1 MKNLLLL
8 PLLLFAFSTNAQTW
22 SQYQKVISDDRDDH
36 DEFGNAVAIDGDY
49 AIVGAKRED
58 HDANDMNDAADAGS
72 CYIYKKEAGSWT
84 QEAKLVAADRE
95 SQDWFGHRV
104 DISGTY
110 AIAGAPFEMEP
121 AGAGAAYI
129 FERSGSGTWVQAA
142 KLEAPIRK
150 SSDYFGFSVGISG
163 DWAVC
168 GAYYEDEDENEAN
181 EILSAGS
188 AYIFKRNSSLN
199 TWEFH
204 QKIVASDR
212 ELDARFG
219 MSVAIDGDQIIVGSE
234 YDDVDLPSNGYQSN
248 AGSAYIY
255 RLNGE
260 VWEEEAH
267 ITASD
272 YGSSEN
278 FGWTVDVSGDYA
290 IVGAYKNDTDADGL
304 ESKPDAGAAY
314 IYERGSGV
322 WAQVKKMVASDRA
335 DIDYYGYDVS
345 ISGDRAV
352 VGAYR
357 QNRDADGNE
366 NFSDAG
372 AAYIIERNTSDEWL
386 EVQKIT
392 HTVRA
397 TLDQFGYAVDVDG
410 EEIIVG
416 ANMEDEDP
424 TDDIATT
431 LPEAGSV
438 FLFNTDPNGVYEEV
452 VDRFSIYPNP
462 AADVLNVKTDGAIIM
477 YEIVDLMGRS
487 IVKERAM
494 RLGKMRVDV
503 SQLNEG
509 VYMIR
514 FNNGKAIPFSV
525 IR

>member
-8 PLLLFAFSTNAQTW
+8 PFLILSISVSAQNW
-22 SQYQKVISDDRDDH
+22 SQYQKRVPEDRDNN

-58 HDANDMNDAADAGS
+58 HDANGMNQADDAGA
-72 CYIYKKEAGSWT
+72 CYILKKEGGNWS

-110 AIAGAPFEMEP
+110 VIAGAPFEMEP

-129 FERSGSGTWVQAA
+129 FERSGNGTWTQAA

-168 GAYYEDEDENEAN
+168 GAYFEDEDENEAN

-188 AYIFKRNSSLN
+188 AYIFKRDNGLN
-199 TWEFH
+199 TWEFY

-234 YDDVDLPSNGYQSN
+234 FDDVDLPSNGYQSN
-248 AGSAYIY
+248 AGSAYIF
-255 RLNGE
+255 RLNGGT
-260 VWEEEAH
+260 WEQEAH
-267 ITASD
+267 LTASD

-278 FGWTVDVSGDYA
+278 FGWAVDVSEDYA
-290 IVGAYKNDTDADGL
+290 VVGAYKNDTDEDGL
-304 ESKPDAGAAY
+304 NSSPDAGAAY
-314 IYERGSGV
+314 IFERGSGA
-322 WAQVKKMVASDRA
+322 WPQVAKVVGSDRA
-335 DIDYYGYDVS
+335 NVDFFGYDV
-345 ISGDRAV
+345 AV
-352 VGAYR
+352 NGTTVAVGAYR
-357 QNRDADGNE
+357 QDRNFEGQE
-366 NFSDAG
+366 NWTDAG
-372 AAYIIERNTSDEWL
+372 AVYVYDRNSNGEWL
-386 EVQKIT
+386 ESQKIT
-392 HTVRA
+392 HSERT
-397 TLDQFGYAVDVDG
+397 TLDQLGYSVDIDG
-410 EEIIVG
+410 DEIIAG
-416 ANMEDEDP
+416 ANMEDEDENEDNP
-424 TDDIATT
+424 

-438 FLFNTDPNGVYEEV
+438 FFFSNSPNGIYEDEV
-452 VDRFSIYPNP
+452 GQFSIYPNP
-462 AADVLNVKTDGAIIM
+462 TTDVLNVKTDGAILL

-487 IVKERAM
+487 IVEERTM
-494 RLGKMRVDV
+494 RLDNIRVDV
-503 SQLNEG
+503 SQLTEG

-514 FNNGKAIPFSV
+514 LNKGKAVPFAV
-525 IR
+525 VR